1 MKHSH
6 QLALAWVVF
15 ITWRLLEYF
24 GRDSVFFDAHDPPG
38 DAVGCARPLLGS
50 HFFGDFQSVLCQSG
64 RGAPE
69 FVPGPIEQTP
79 ALLALTSVVPGD
91 FRGVGLGLMLV
102 FSVTLLILVLRLR
115 TALSASEIAF
125 IATSGP
131 VLWAVDRGN
140 FSWVIIAAIF
150 TYVAFASAANWRT
163 VFALAVA
170 ISLKP
175 LLLPAAVLLALR
187 LNGSRLAVLTRM
199 LVAAILVTILGA
211 VKIGWRYPE
220 MLALIDV
227 WTGSSLDIRRSLD
240 TPLIFVLWSELQSLA
255 NGSWP
260 WTGNVFL
267 LCGALAGALAL
278 RLSILEWP
286 DGGTKAS
293 GQKTVAAAVFTAII
307 AVPPTY
313 GLCTMLPLVAPLVS
327 RRRAALASGSTA
339 LVTIFYLG
347 PYVAV
352 AAERSGVL
360 SPHVP
365 VVLAAAI
372 AACWFLAGG
381 FTRPGSLKTWW
392 IRDSAGTRLR
402 DK

>member
-1 MKHSH
+1 MKHAYQMS
-6 QLALAWVVF
+6 LAWVVL

-24 GRDSVFFDAHDPPG
+24 ERDSVFFDAHDPPG

-64 RGAPE
+64 RGVPE
-69 FVPGPIEQTP
+69 FLPGPIEQTP
-79 ALLALTSVVPGD
+79 ALLALTSFVPGD
-91 FRGVGLGLMLV
+91 FRGVGLGLMLA
-102 FSVTLLILVLRLR
+102 FSVILLISVLRSR
-115 TALSASEIAF
+115 TALSAGEIAF

-140 FSWVIIAAIF
+140 FSWIIVAAMF

-163 VFALAVA
+163 IFALAVA
-170 ISLKP
+170 VSLKP
-175 LLLPAAVLLALR
+175 LLLPAAVMLALR
-187 LNGSRLAVLTRM
+187 LNGSRLSVLSRM
-199 LVAAILVTILGA
+199 LMAAILVTILGA
-211 VKIGWRYPE
+211 VRIGWRLPE
-220 MLALIDV
+220 MMAVIDV
-227 WTGSSLDIRRSLD
+227 WTGSSLDSRRGLD
-240 TPLIFVLWSELQSLA
+240 TPLIFVLISELQSLA

-260 WTGNVFL
+260 WTGNVFV
-267 LCGALAGALAL
+267 LCGALAGAVAL

-293 GQKTVAAAVFTAII
+293 RQRTLAAAVFAAVIT
-307 AVPPTY
+307 VPPTY

-327 RRRAALASGSTA
+327 KHRAALASGSTA

-352 AAERSGVL
+352 AAERIGVL

-372 AACWFLAGG
+372 VACWFLAGG
-381 FTRPGSLKTWW
+381 VTPQGSLKAWW
-392 IRDSAGTRLR
+392 IRGSAGTRVR